1 MDIEELRAKCILLG
15 VICSADNTAH
25 HPWYARYSDGEV
37 LCLPRKGQ
45 WLGRETE
52 RELCEDVLKHYGVYN
67 EHDVHS
73 S

>member
-15 VICSADNTAH
+15 AICSEDGTSH
-25 HPWYARYSDGEV
+25 HPWYARLPNGE
-37 LCLPRKGQ
+37 LIRLPLKNH

-52 RELCEDVLKHYGVYN
+52 RELCEDVLKHHGAYN